1 MHDFVHKPM
10 GIYLVVWY
18 LQSGVIVVIKSIKII
33 LFSFNSVNGV
43 ARILIFGGSSD
54 GTRTDLYHPARSA
67 ITYVKCAR
75 GWGGGG
81 GGVPHEART
90 FGE

>member
-54 GTRTDLYHPARSA
+54 GTRTLYTIQLVVQSHTWS
-67 ITYVKCAR
+67 VH
-75 GWGGGG
+75 GGGGG

>member
-1 MHDFVHKPM
+1 MTSLLNDEKCVKILAVYIIMHEFVHKPM

-43 ARILIFGGSSD
+43 ARILFLVDEVMVHAQI
-54 GTRTDLYHPARSA
+54 YHPAR
-67 ITYVKCAR
+67 I
-75 GWGGGG
+75 
-81 GGVPHEART
+81 
-90 FGE
+90 